1 MRRATVFPG
10 SVLRCVC
17 VGCILAS
24 AGASGKA
31 ASVDS
36 TNSASVARRSLT
48 LADARQLAFQRNWD
62 LLAAKSDLDIAVA
75 QRIVAREFPN
85 PAASFTV
92 ETISADRHASGSAS
106 GNGFWARNYDTI
118 AAVDQL
124 IEIGGKRRARKD
136 SAAAGLKGAEARLA
150 DARRLLD
157 QGVTEAYVGVLLA
170 ESNRGV
176 LADSAAALRQ
186 EARIA
191 EVRQRAGEISRADQN
206 QIEIAA
212 ERLELD
218 AAGAEAEARKA
229 RVALEVLLG
238 EQEPRGEIDLADG
251 LDSLG
256 TVSAEA
262 TNAPPATFSR
272 PDLVAAEAAPVK
284 AQADLRAQKAAR
296 IPDPTLLAQYEHEP
310 PDQPNTVGFG
320 VSFPLP
326 LWNRNGGNIAAAEV
340 GRPTFFSML
349 IIIVAH
355 IPIFTLQRH
364 EGRIFAPM
372 AYTVV
377 SALIGSLLFSLTLVP
392 LLCYAFMRRGLPE
405 KENLLVRTL
414 KRLYRP
420 SLTWALQR

>member
-1 MRRATVFPG
+1 MRPATVFPG

-24 AGASGKA
+24 AGASGTA

-36 TNSASVARRSLT
+36 TNSASLARRSLT
-48 LADARQLAFQRNWD
+48 LADARRLAFERNWD
-62 LLAAKSDLDIAVA
+62 LLAAKSDVGIAVA

-85 PAASFTV
+85 PAASFSV
-92 ETISADRHASGSAS
+92 EKINADRHSSGTAS
-106 GNGFWARNYDTI
+106 GNGFWDRSYDTT

-150 DARRLLD
+150 DAHRLLD

-170 ESNRGV
+170 ERNRGV

-191 EVRQRAGEISRADQN
+191 EVRQRAGDISRADQN

-238 EQEPRGEIDLADG
+238 EEPRGEIELADG

-256 TVSAEA
+256 HVSTEA

-272 PDLVAAEAAPVK
+272 
-284 AQADLRAQKAAR
+284 
-296 IPDPTLLAQYEHEP
+296 
-310 PDQPNTVGFG
+310 
-320 VSFPLP
+320 
-326 LWNRNGGNIAAAEV
+326 
-340 GRPTFFSML
+340 
-349 IIIVAH
+349 
-355 IPIFTLQRH
+355 
-364 EGRIFAPM
+364 
-372 AYTVV
+372 
-377 SALIGSLLFSLTLVP
+377 
-392 LLCYAFMRRGLPE
+392 
-405 KENLLVRTL
+405 
-414 KRLYRP
+414 
-420 SLTWALQR
+420 